1 MTQAETILKD
11 FHELGFTD
19 EDISKALK
27 AYPFVNPPPATKL
40 EIRSTRTHL
49 FTAYT
54 DLYLNADRTPHV
66 KHRMKMIAQKHK
78 EWGAL

>member
-11 FHELGFTD
+11 FRSMGFSD
-19 EDISKALK
+19 AGIAAALK
-27 AYPFVNPPPATKL
+27 VYPFVNPPPATKL
-40 EIRSTRTHL
+40 EIRSARTHL

-66 KHRMKMIAQKHK
+66 KHRMKMISQKHK